1 MDTQTRRD
9 NIVISHQNQVSSFR
23 TGDSTMT
30 QNVETTQDIMFHYI
44 ANVRHLQ
51 HKLLNVQKKQQDNL
65 TALLLLK
72 DRCQAIRQALTP

>member
-1 MDTQTRRD
+1 
-9 NIVISHQNQVSSFR
+9 
-23 TGDSTMT
+23 MT